1 VNRSE
6 QSDPKKNEA
15 VFPENM
21 IDFLEQ
27 FGSEEACLAYL
38 CKVRWPQ
45 GFVCPECSGRQ
56 GWKTSRGTV
65 FCGQCQRQTSP
76 TARTIL
82 HNSRTDLRKWFLAA
96 WLFCTQKT
104 GVSAKTLQRELKVGY
119 KTAWLMLQKLRQA
132 TIRAERSQLTGSV
145 EVDETFVGGQES
157 GVVGR
162 QAGDK
167 ALVVI
172 AVELEGKKVGRVRL
186 RLIPDA
192 SGASLVGFLKDCVT
206 PGTTVH
212 TDDWNGY
219 NGVHAAGFVHRVT
232 VLQRDTE
239 RALKFFPHVH
249 LVTSLLKRW
258 LLATHQ
264 GRVQK
269 EHLQAYLDEY
279 AFRFNRRRSMHVGK
293 IFSRL
298 MEQMVLRK
306 AKGYKE
312 IVNASENN

>member
-1 VNRSE
+1 
-6 QSDPKKNEA
+6 
-15 VFPENM
+15 M
-21 IDFLEQ
+21 DFLER
-27 FGSEEACLAYL
+27 FATEKACLAYL

-45 GFVCPECSGRQ
+45 GFVCPECAGRQ
-56 GWKTSRGTV
+56 GWKTNRGTV
-65 FCGQCQRQTSP
+65 FCGQCQKQTSP

-82 HNSRTDLRKWFLAA
+82 HHSRTALRKWFLAA
-96 WLFCTQKT
+96 WLLCTQKT
-104 GVSAKTLQRELKVGY
+104 GVSAKTLQRELKVGS

-132 TIRAERSQLTGSV
+132 TIRADRSQLTGRV

-172 AVELEGKKVGRVRL
+172 AVELEGKKVGRVRW

-219 NGVHAAGFVHRVT
+219 HGVRAAGFVHRVN
-232 VLQRDTE
+232 VLQGDAE
-239 RALKFFPHVH
+239 RVRKFFPHVH
-249 LVTSLLKRW
+249 LVASLLKRW

-264 GRVQK
+264 RRVEK
-269 EHLQAYLDEY
+269 AHLQVYLDEY
-279 AFRFNRRRSMHVGK
+279 AFRFNRRRSKHVGK
-293 IFSRL
+293 IFYRL

-306 AKGYKE
+306 AKGYKD
-312 IVNASENN
+312 IVNPGEKD